1 MANNTALMKIRS
13 QNSFLY
19 NIDEVEGTAMSKVT
33 LYCFGTDAAVDFILS
48 LGPDVEIVGPSDIRD
63 IVIKKLM
70 SMCHDYFEVM

>member
-19 NIDEVEGTAMSKVT
+19 NVEEAENTAMSKVS

-48 LGPDVEIVGPSDIRD
+48 LGPDVEIVGPNDIRD
-63 IVIKKLM
+63 IVMNKLM
-70 SMCHDYFEVM
+70 IMYFGYFEMV